1 MTQVHVIVKYFIP
14 VTAGIEVNTRETY
27 SKLVDRWNITFHT
40 STDTLTEK
48 NVLPKTDNVRGINV
62 ERYEYKRFG
71 FWPNINWDTADFVA
85 LHNFNVFPHF
95 FIMGYTFLLKLFGK
109 KKFTLLLT
117 PHGGFNPEWSIFP
130 LHIRLVK
137 KFYHYTIGTLMIN
150 LSVDGVRAVSEWEG
164 KEIIA
169 KGVNKKKVEVIT
181 NGIEDE
187 AYQDSEQDASPG
199 IKKQVESYGRYI
211 IQIGRVYV
219 IKNYETVIRALP
231 KLPKDIK
238 YLIVGPVENNYHDS
252 YKPGLEKLA
261 SELGVSDRV
270 LFLGVI
276 KGVDKY
282 YLIKHAQLMV
292 HMALWE
298 SFCNVVHEG
307 MSQGLPC
314 IVSNVYA
321 LPYLIKDGVNG
332 YCLPVKDSD
341 AVADKI
347 NYVLE
352 NMESATIN
360 NMRKVNKEF
369 GLKNSW
375 TNVAE
380 SMFSFYSKQ
389 RGLDNE

>member
-1 MTQVHVIVKYFIP
+1 
-14 VTAGIEVNTRETY
+14 
-27 SKLVDRWNITFHT
+27 
-40 STDTLTEK
+40 
-48 NVLPKTDNVRGINV
+48 
-62 ERYEYKRFG
+62 
-71 FWPNINWDTADFVA
+71 
-85 LHNFNVFPHF
+85 
-95 FIMGYTFLLKLFGK
+95 
-109 KKFTLLLT
+109 
-117 PHGGFNPEWSIFP
+117 
-130 LHIRLVK
+130 
-137 KFYHYTIGTLMIN
+137 MIN

-187 AYQDSEQDASPG
+187 AYQDSEQDASEA
-199 IKKQVESYGRYI
+199 IKKQVGSYGRYI

-321 LPYLIKDGVNG
+321 LPYLIKDGENG
-332 YCLPVKDSD
+332 YCLPVKDSG

-352 NMESATIN
+352 NMESDTIKE
-360 NMRKVNKEF
+360 MRKVNKEF
-369 GLKNSW
+369 GLKHSW

-380 SMFSFYSKQ
+380 SMCSFYNKQ
-389 RGLDNE
+389 RGLKNE